1 MNRRTFLTCTVVSVA
16 SGCLGTVPGDT
27 DGEENTTEDTTSERQ
42 QLVDCEAQY
51 IRTEVIDD
59 DERIDGSLV
68 PAVVELETRESGVY
82 AELRTTF
89 GTIKS
94 AEDEPDQRV
103 DYEVTAYYYRG
114 DDGTF
119 RTDDPDRDP
128 TNGTRIH
135 CE

>member
-1 MNRRTFLTCTVVSVA
+1 MDRRGFLTCAVVPVA
-16 SGCLGTVPGDT
+16 SGCLGDIPGVT
-27 DGEENTTEDTTSERQ
+27 DGVENTTEGTSAERQ

-51 IRTEVIDD
+51 IRTEVVDD
-59 DERIDGSLV
+59 DERIDGSLD
-68 PAVVELETRESGVY
+68 PTVVELVTREAGVY

-94 AEDEPDQRV
+94 SEDAPDQRV

-119 RTDDPDRDP
+119 RTGNPDENP
-128 TNGTRIH
+128 SNGTRIQ

>member
-1 MNRRTFLTCTVVSVA
+1 MDRRAFLACAVVPVA
-16 SGCLGTVPGDT
+16 SGCLGDIPGDT
-27 DGEENTTEDTTSERQ
+27 DRAENTTEETTVERQ
-42 QLVDCEAQY
+42 QFIDCESQY
-51 IRTEVIDD
+51 IRTEVVDD
-59 DERIDGSLV
+59 DERIDGSLD
-68 PAVVELETRESGVY
+68 PAVVEFDTREAGIY

-114 DDGTF
+114 VEGTF
-119 RTDDPDRDP
+119 RTEDSGEDP
-128 TNGTRIH
+128 TNGTRIQ